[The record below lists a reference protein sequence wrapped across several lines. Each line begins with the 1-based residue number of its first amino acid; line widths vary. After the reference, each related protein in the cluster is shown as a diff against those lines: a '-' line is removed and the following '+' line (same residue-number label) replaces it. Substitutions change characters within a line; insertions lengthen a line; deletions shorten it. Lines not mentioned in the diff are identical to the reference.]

1 MGMSSGGGGG
11 RAPMSEINVTPMVD
25 VMLVLL
31 IIFMVAAPLL
41 NASVDVDL
49 PNAEAPEMPVDQ
61 EMMLLV
67 IDEEANL
74 SIRIVGRDPE
84 AGGDD
89 ETPVPYSSPDDL
101 RQTLQS
107 NALILAADELFIQAD
122 ENVRYGFVAQVLA
135 MVRQAGVERVGLV
148 TDPRPE
154 QPAAAAP

>member
-1 MGMSSGGGGG
+1 MSSGGGGG
-11 RAPMSEINVTPMVD
+11 RAPMAEINVTPMVD

-49 PNAEAPEMPVDQ
+49 PNAEAPEMGVEE

-107 NALILAADELFIQAD
+107 NALILGADELFIQAD

-135 MVRQAGVERVGLV
+135 FVRQAGVERVGLV
-148 TDPRPE
+148 TDPRQE
-154 QPAAAAP
+154 RPAAP

>member
-1 MGMSSGGGGG
+1 MGMSTGGGGG
-11 RAPMSEINVTPMVD
+11 RAPLSEINVTPMVD

-49 PNAEAPEMPVDQ
+49 PNAEAPEMPVDR

-67 IDEEANL
+67 IDEQANL

-84 AGGDD
+84 AGGDAD
-89 ETPVPYSSPDDL
+89 TPVPYSSPEDL

-107 NALILAADELFIQAD
+107 NALILEADELFIQAD

-148 TDPRPE
+148 TDPRQE
-154 QPAAAAP
+154 QPAAP